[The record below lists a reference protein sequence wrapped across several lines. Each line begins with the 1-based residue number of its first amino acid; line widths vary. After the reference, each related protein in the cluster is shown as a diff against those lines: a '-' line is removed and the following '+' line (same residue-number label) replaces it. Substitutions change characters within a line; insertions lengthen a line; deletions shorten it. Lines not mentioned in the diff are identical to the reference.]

1 MPTATEEHYAK
12 EAARLLSDE
21 TLASAFETVKLNAML
36 RLTEIDPSTEENIAE
51 IRRQQAIANCLQE
64 VRDALH
70 AAILATGKSDG
81 GMSLTPPGN
90 S

>member
-1 MPTATEEHYAK
+1 MSAIEEHYAK
-12 EAARLLSDE
+12 EAARLLNDE

-36 RLTEIDPSTEENIAE
+36 RLTEIDPSTEENVAE

>member
-1 MPTATEEHYAK
+1 MPSPTEEHYAK
-12 EAARLLSDE
+12 EAARLLNDE

-36 RLTEIDPSTEENIAE
+36 ALCDVDATDTKEIQRL
-51 IRRQQAIANCLQE
+51 QALANCLQE

-81 GMSLTPPGN
+81 GMSLTP
-90 S
+90 SSTR